1 MLVPV
6 VVDDFRE
13 PDDTFTLYVQRQN
26 ASFVDVF
33 DRWGDY
39 IGRQRQE
46 GTTSGTTVDPMNNTT
61 VVTIANDD
69 DLVSLDATSKTIQ
82 ESTGTNTFIEFTV
95 NRVGPANYTKDV
107 YWGLADLGVLP
118 GKTNPADFAATS
130 GIATFAA
137 GELTATIR
145 VEVVADNVYEVS
157 ENFRVY
163 INDRPGDG
171 YVVNG
176 NQVASGTITDDD
188 IRITTTVAQSSSAEG
203 TVWTYTVTREGYLAQ
218 TSAVNWAIEGLS
230 SGPVLLDMDFAAG
243 LPSGSLSFD
252 ARTDGATTDALTF
265 SFTTT
270 DDSFVTGDRGFKV
283 NMSNG
288 DGSNATFTPSSLT
301 GSIAENDALNLTV
314 ERDGEGLEGTS
325 VGLTTLT
332 YTLTRTGD
340 TSRELLLNWGLL
352 AAGADDPTA
361 VVDAMDFDGQV
372 LPSGRVT
379 FAAGSTTATL
389 QFDVVADDVV
399 ELDEAFTLRLTAPYA
414 PAIAAQET
422 VGTIV
427 GDDVG
432 YGVSA
437 AVRTIVE
444 GNVDREIT
452 FTFVRSGGGP
462 AITLDWVAEGITIDA
477 NVPTDA
483 NDFVGTLSGTL
494 TFAEGVSSI
503 TRTVTLKGDSLEES
517 SEAFVVKLSNG
528 AGLLAT
534 SAPVVVQNDDA
545 QIAITASASEF
556 TEDTGANSYQHIVYT
571 LTRSGNLDQVSSVNW
586 KVADTGGVN
595 ALDFVGA
602 VGTVPDNADPTVN
615 VSVVNTDTLGTNGAR
630 PSGAATFAVGQ
641 REIKFAMLVGRD
653 GSYEL
658 DETIKVVL
666 EATSPGTSIIDGTAK
681 DVSTLV
687 KNDDVLVRFTTASLV
702 QTVAEGDPATGIRSD
717 EFVSVTYTIERLGN
731 TALASTVGWS
741 LVPTGTGLGHAYV
754 RYVNQSEGSD
764 YVASDDFRGSSTGTL
779 NFAAGSTASQ
789 NITVLVRKDLFA
801 EGTETFA
808 VELSS
813 ASAKTDVDGANRRA
827 VTTITDSDN
836 EIRQTVNNAYKNEG
850 TLGQTTE
857 FSWTLER
864 VGPLAQTSTKAYTWT
879 LLNPN
884 AYPGDLTGPLTG
896 TVTFTPTDNTETI
909 SISVVGDNVVEG
921 NEDLT
926 ISLVPVVVETPL
938 ITVVNGRNTGTLGGR
953 IYFDESVI
961 AMDGYE
967 YSKYI
972 EGGTDYYQPVHGE
985 YRAIKDGNA
994 GQEVEHYF
1002 KVYRYSPYNN
1012 NAGTVVMN
1020 WRVYAGTDAQVYSVN
1035 NMLVQ
1040 QTRERMTEADF
1051 VNPQGGVES
1060 GDVTYLTSGQVT
1072 IPDGQYSAWFV
1083 VKTVGDY
1090 SADLAKTFTVK
1101 LLDDSPT
1108 GNAVA
1113 KNPAGNLI
1121 GNIATGYLADDDNV
1135 YSLGTQTTFNYRPS
1149 WNYDPATGV
1158 YTQTSPAGSRVGS
1171 EGTAVTYTV
1180 YRTGDFSYAATID
1193 WNVEFMTTA
1202 VTGGSSTAAYVAD
1215 AADFTGPTSGTVNFA
1230 AYSQSSTFTLT
1241 FANDAVAETWAE
1253 AFKVKLS
1260 NVATASGKQVAISTT
1275 ANNLESVIVDAQT
1288 ASTVAITSSV
1298 ISNGGVEGTVGSA
1311 VTGTTVT
1318 YTLTRTGD
1326 LTEEAEVGYKAYI
1339 GTDRL
1344 DLGAGL
1350 KFGYVTFGAGESTK
1364 DLVFQI
1370 PNNTMYAYLSQEG
1383 VKEIPH
1389 KLELIDAKMAYG
1401 WQNND
1406 FSYGYAPSW
1415 EDLPGGI
1422 RLMETEALAT
1432 ANAGLAPDSKGM
1444 LVSRNQSTASVTI
1457 KEDDV
1462 TILVSNL
1469 SALEKNS
1476 GTINTT
1482 LGLSRYGNE
1491 DYAIDLIY
1499 EVVAGEAT
1507 GNDFAPSSGTWV
1519 NSNPTATAGQ
1529 VVGTGTFTLAA
1540 GRGYQ
1545 SFLLPILQG
1554 DTTIEPNEAYSIR
1567 VLKANPSVNV
1577 LFRDKVMDATGSDT
1591 WSSGGTITSD
1601 DVDWSIST
1609 ANTTFVESN
1618 TGTNTLTYTIS
1629 RSNGYNGPAVVT
1641 WKIDPS
1647 TISDSITAADFTT
1660 ALTGTLG
1667 FAQGEMFKSFTV
1679 TFKGDYL
1686 AEKDESFTASIV
1698 SADWGSP
1705 SPTGGKSSAITVVNN
1720 DSNVRIDSVQMVE
1733 ADSGTRNMVFT
1744 LTRFGTQVGDTNIT
1758 VSLQDVTTDI
1768 ADFTAAGRLPQVF
1781 TFTGV
1786 ANAGS
1791 YSEVTQTFTV
1801 PIVGDV
1807 AVEPNETFKV
1817 QLSGFNLDI
1826 VRGSDGNGNVVDNP
1840 TAIGTIGNNDSSYTI
1855 TADASVVEGV
1865 EAGQTFTITRTQ
1877 DTADSQTINWVLT
1890 ASSGF
1895 HGASGNDFVGGALP
1909 TGAVTFAP
1917 GEMSKTLVIRSN
1929 ADSTP
1934 ELNEGY
1940 MVTISQ
1946 AAGTSGVQIGT
1957 GVAYGRILNDDPG
1970 QPQVTADTTIK
1981 LVGDAQ
1987 VVESATAN
1995 TMLTFEVLRTGN
2007 LSYMADVE
2015 WYLELT
2021 TNASNNAELADFGDT
2036 LPSGTL
2042 TMGGGQSRILIQVPI
2057 ADDGFLEGGETFR
2070 LVLRNPEL
2078 GVEIDAAG
2086 VSAIGTILDNESV
2099 LSISSPLLVDAP
2111 QAVTEGTGTSV
2122 NQFSF
2127 VVTRSE
2133 FLNKASTVDW
2143 AVSSLNAANGTLDF
2157 GSASSGTVSFAAGET
2172 SKTVTILVNADSV
2185 WEQTE
2190 PFKVELS
2197 NPSAGSVLGTDIQTH
2212 FSVGNDDADR
2222 FTLSGLTL
2230 PEGDPDPEATDTEY
2244 TAFVYTVSRT
2254 NVLDEARVDW
2264 AVQAAATNPLDNA
2277 RFQGGAAPSGTV
2289 NFAVGELT
2297 KTFTVMVSKDN
2308 AGDMDRNFDIKLS
2321 NPWCADGL
2329 TPILVN
2335 ETVASVAQNDD
2346 PAFGVYADST
2356 LYPTGVVA
2364 ALEGNGALGTLV
2376 QYVIKR
2382 TGDTTGTA
2390 LVDWAVSA
2398 DTSAAAPAN
2407 AMDFGGF
2414 WPSGSVAF
2422 VAGET
2427 QKLVQF
2433 RMAADSN
2440 FELAEGF
2447 KLVLSNLVST
2457 DTGAQI
2463 VVDTAKGSIVN
2474 DDNGV
2479 RVSASQV
2486 SVAEGDTL
2494 TTPLSF
2500 VLSAEGLAN
2509 QNVTVNYVIEGTGS
2523 TPADALDFAAGY
2535 GLGQIVLRT
2544 DATGRATGTVSAMV
2558 QGDTDYSGDEGVR
2571 LRITGVVN
2579 GSVAVES
2586 ATTTIRNDDSLVSM
2600 AQTSMTQNEGNQALG
2615 VDAETAFEF
2624 TLTRTGDITRAAVVR
2639 YLTEGAG
2646 DNAVTADDFTAGLFP
2661 SGEVAFA
2668 AGSATAVIS
2677 IKVRGDRNYE
2687 ANEGFAVKLLPALS
2701 STVAGANLATV
2712 NPVASE
2718 TVATITNDDAPTLVL
2733 SSITALVKEGNLST
2747 ESSVL
2752 SYEVVRNGDAS
2763 QAATGTYTLT
2773 RADNSSLST
2782 AAWNATFGN
2791 VLTGAVNFAAGESR
2805 GSFQVAV
2812 RANTVAEADRELS
2825 VTVAVAGYTPSA
2837 AVASTVV
2844 DDDMGISISASAE
2857 VSQNE
2862 GSVAGSPSV
2871 HSFVVTRAGN
2881 LGAATVSW
2889 AVSGLGLDATAASD
2903 FVTGQD
2909 ALGRFGGLPS
2919 GSLVFADGETTK
2931 TISVRVAAER
2941 SVENDESFRVSLIN
2955 VSLPTSSAPLQRI
2968 LVGSVDATVLNDDAS
2983 TTGDDTLQG
2992 GAGVDLLEGQAGND
3006 VIYSG
3011 AGADVVYGGDGND
3024 TLYGEGGADLMY
3036 GGLGNDTFVLNGDNV
3051 LGFGQTPAT
3060 KVDGGLGF
3068 DTLHLLGDNL
3078 PLDLPTWVAD
3088 HQVNSVERINLG
3100 NKGNALTVSLA
3111 AVLAAD
3117 EGGFDVDGDGFKD
3130 ALHQLMVD
3138 KGARDSV
3145 TILSPELWT
3154 QAADKFSF
3162 EGSLYNVYTHNTEAA
3177 QLLVLV

>member
-1 MLVPV
+1 M
-6 VVDDFRE
+6 
-13 PDDTFTLYVQRQN
+13 
-26 ASFVDVF
+26 
-33 DRWGDY
+33 
-39 IGRQRQE
+39 
-46 GTTSGTTVDPMNNTT
+46 
-61 VVTIANDD
+61 
-69 DLVSLDATSKTIQ
+69 
-82 ESTGTNTFIEFTV
+82 
-95 NRVGPANYTKDV
+95 
-107 YWGLADLGVLP
+107 
-118 GKTNPADFAATS
+118 
-130 GIATFAA
+130 
-137 GELTATIR
+137 
-145 VEVVADNVYEVS
+145 
-157 ENFRVY
+157 
-163 INDRPGDG
+163 
-171 YVVNG
+171 
-176 NQVASGTITDDD
+176 
-188 IRITTTVAQSSSAEG
+188 
-203 TVWTYTVTREGYLAQ
+203 
-218 TSAVNWAIEGLS
+218 
-230 SGPVLLDMDFAAG
+230 
-243 LPSGSLSFD
+243 
-252 ARTDGATTDALTF
+252 
-265 SFTTT
+265 
-270 DDSFVTGDRGFKV
+270 
-283 NMSNG
+283 
-288 DGSNATFTPSSLT
+288 
-301 GSIAENDALNLTV
+301 
-314 ERDGEGLEGTS
+314 
-325 VGLTTLT
+325 
-332 YTLTRTGD
+332 
-340 TSRELLLNWGLL
+340 
-352 AAGADDPTA
+352 
-361 VVDAMDFDGQV
+361 
-372 LPSGRVT
+372 
-379 FAAGSTTATL
+379 
-389 QFDVVADDVV
+389 
-399 ELDEAFTLRLTAPYA
+399 
-414 PAIAAQET
+414 
-422 VGTIV
+422 
-427 GDDVG
+427 
-432 YGVSA
+432 
-437 AVRTIVE
+437 
-444 GNVDREIT
+444 
-452 FTFVRSGGGP
+452 
-462 AITLDWVAEGITIDA
+462 
-477 NVPTDA
+477 
-483 NDFVGTLSGTL
+483 
-494 TFAEGVSSI
+494 
-503 TRTVTLKGDSLEES
+503 
-517 SEAFVVKLSNG
+517 
-528 AGLLAT
+528 
-534 SAPVVVQNDDA
+534 
-545 QIAITASASEF
+545 
-556 TEDTGANSYQHIVYT
+556 
-571 LTRSGNLDQVSSVNW
+571 
-586 KVADTGGVN
+586 
-595 ALDFVGA
+595 
-602 VGTVPDNADPTVN
+602 
-615 VSVVNTDTLGTNGAR
+615 
-630 PSGAATFAVGQ
+630 
-641 REIKFAMLVGRD
+641 
-653 GSYEL
+653 
-658 DETIKVVL
+658 
-666 EATSPGTSIIDGTAK
+666 
-681 DVSTLV
+681 
-687 KNDDVLVRFTTASLV
+687 
-702 QTVAEGDPATGIRSD
+702 AEGDPATGVRSD
-717 EFVSVTYTIERLGN
+717 EYVAVTYTVERVGN
-731 TALASTVGWS
+731 IALASTVGWS
-741 LVPTGTGLGHAYV
+741 LMPTGTGLGHAFV

-764 YVASDDFRGSSTGTL
+764 YRASDDFRGSSTGTL

-789 NITVLVRKDLFA
+789 NITVWVRKDLFA
-801 EGTETFA
+801 EGSETFA

-879 LLNPN
+879 LLSPT
-884 AYPGDLTGPLTG
+884 AYPGDFTGPLTG

-921 NEDLT
+921 NEDFTL
-926 ISLVPVVVETPL
+926 SLVPVVAETPL
-938 ITVVNGRNTGTLGGR
+938 ISVVNGRNSGTLGGR
-953 IYFDESVI
+953 IGFDESVI
-961 AMDGYE
+961 ALDGYE
-967 YSKYI
+967 YYKLVQVGNTS
-972 EGGTDYYQPVHGE
+972 YQPIYSE
-985 YRAIKDGNA
+985 YRAIQDGNL

-1002 KVYRYSPYNN
+1002 KVYRYSPAGNN
-1012 NAGTVVMN
+1012 SGTVVMN
-1020 WRVYAGTDAQVYSVN
+1020 WRVYAGVDAQTYSLN

-1040 QTRERMTEADF
+1040 PTRERITAADF
-1051 VNPQGGVES
+1051 VNPQGGVDS
-1060 GDVTYLTSGQVT
+1060 GGTAYLTSGQVT
-1072 IPDGQYSAWFV
+1072 IPDGENSAWIV
-1083 VKTVGDY
+1083 VKTAGDY
-1090 SADLAKTFTVK
+1090 TADLAKTFSVK
-1101 LLDDSPT
+1101 LLDNSPT
-1108 GNAVA
+1108 GNPVAVYY
-1113 KNPAGNLI
+1113 NTRFDT
-1121 GNIATGYLADDDNV
+1121 ATGYLADDDNI
-1135 YSLGTQTTFNYRPS
+1135 YSLGTQATFNYGPS
-1149 WNYDPATGV
+1149 WNWDPVAMR
-1158 YTQTSPAGSRVGS
+1158 YTETSPAGSRAGS

-1180 YRTGDFSYAATID
+1180 HRTGDFSYAATID
-1193 WNVEFMTTA
+1193 WNVEYMTNA

-1215 AADFTGPTSGTVNFA
+1215 AADFTGPTSGTVTFA
-1230 AYSQSSTFTLT
+1230 AGMQSSTFTLT

-1260 NVATASGKQVAISTT
+1260 NVATTSGKQVAISTT

-1288 ASTVAITSSV
+1288 ASTVAITNSV
-1298 ISNGGVEGTVGSA
+1298 ITNGGVEGTAGSA
-1311 VTGTTVT
+1311 VTDTTVT
-1318 YTLTRTGD
+1318 YTLTRTGN

-1339 GTDRL
+1339 GSDRL
-1344 DLGAGL
+1344 DLGAGV

-1370 PNNTMYAYLSQEG
+1370 PNNTMYSYQSVQG

-1389 KLELIDAKMAYG
+1389 SLVLSDAKMAYG
-1401 WQNND
+1401 WQNGNY
-1406 FSYGYAPSW
+1406 SYGYAPSW

-1422 RLMETEALAT
+1422 RLLETEAQST
-1432 ANAGLAPDSKGM
+1432 VNVGLVPDSKGM
-1444 LVSRNQSTASVTI
+1444 LVSRAQGTASVTI

-1469 SALEKNS
+1469 SALERNS
-1476 GTINTT
+1476 GTTTTT

-1519 NSNPTATAGQ
+1519 NTNPTATAGQ

-1540 GRGYQ
+1540 GPASQ
-1545 SFLLPILQG
+1545 SFVLPILQG
-1554 DTTIEPNEAYSIR
+1554 DTTIEPNEGYTIR
-1567 VLKANPSVNV
+1567 LRQATPSVNV
-1577 LFRDKVMDATGSDT
+1577 LFRTNVMDATGSDT
-1591 WSSGGTITSD
+1591 WSRSGTITSD

-1629 RSNGYNGPAVVT
+1629 RSNGYNGPAAVN
-1641 WKIDPS
+1641 WKIDPA
-1647 TISDSITAADFTT
+1647 TVQDSINAADFTT
-1660 ALTGTLG
+1660 AMTGTLN
-1667 FAQGEMFKSFTV
+1667 FAQGEMSKSFTV

-1744 LTRFGTQVGDTNIT
+1744 LTRFGTQVGDTNVT

-1781 TFTGV
+1781 TFKGV

-1865 EAGQTFTITRTQ
+1865 ADGQTFTITRTQ

-1909 TGAVTFAP
+1909 TGSVTFAP

-2057 ADDGFLEGGETFR
+2057 ADDGFLEGSETFR

-2078 GVEIDAAG
+2078 GVAIDSTG

-2099 LSISSPLLVDAP
+2099 LSISSPYLVDAP
-2111 QAVTEGTGTSV
+2111 QAVAEGTGTSV

-2143 AVSSLNAANGTLDF
+2143 AVSNLNAANGTGDF
-2157 GSASSGTVSFAAGET
+2157 ASASNGTVSFAAGET

-2197 NPSAGSVLGTDIQTH
+2197 NPSAGSVLGTSSQTH

-2222 FTLSGLTL
+2222 FTLTGLTL
-2230 PEGDPDPEATDTEY
+2230 PEGDPDPEATGTEY

-2264 AVQAAATNPLDNA
+2264 AVQAATTNPLDNA

-2289 NFAVGELT
+2289 NFAVGQLT
-2297 KTFTVMVSKDN
+2297 QTFTVMVSKDN

-2346 PAFGVYADST
+2346 PAFGVYVDST
-2356 LYPTGVVA
+2356 LYPSGVVA

-2390 LVDWAVSA
+2390 LVDWAVAA
-2398 DTSAAAPAN
+2398 DTSAGAPAN

-2433 RMAADSN
+2433 RIAADSN
-2440 FELAEGF
+2440 FESAEGF

-2457 DTGAQI
+2457 DAGAQI
-2463 VVDTAKGSIVN
+2463 VASTATGTIVN

-2479 RVSASQV
+2479 RVSAGQV
-2486 SVAEGDTL
+2486 SVTEGDTG

-2500 VLSAEGLAN
+2500 VLSAEGLPN

-2523 TPADALDFAAGY
+2523 APADGLDFAAGF
-2535 GLGQIVLRT
+2535 GVGQLVLRT
-2544 DATGRATGTVSAMV
+2544 DVAGRATGTVSAMV
-2558 QGDTDYSGDEGVR
+2558 QGDTDYSADEGVR
-2571 LRITGVVN
+2571 LRITSVVN
-2579 GSVAVES
+2579 GSVAVETAS
-2586 ATTTIRNDDSLVSM
+2586 TAIRNDDSLVSVSQASM
-2600 AQTSMTQNEGNQALG
+2600 ALNEGNPALG
-2615 VDAETAFEF
+2615 VDADTVFQF
-2624 TLTRTGDITRAAVVR
+2624 TLTRTGDLTRAAVVR
-2639 YLTEGAG
+2639 YITEGAG
-2646 DNAVTADDFTAGLFP
+2646 DNAATADDFTAGLFP
-2661 SGEVAFA
+2661 SGQVTFA
-2668 AGSATAVIS
+2668 AGSATAVIAVN
-2677 IKVRGDRNYE
+2677 VRGDRNYE
-2687 ANEGFAVKLLPALS
+2687 AAEGFVVKLLPAT
-2701 STVAGANLATV
+2701 STTVTGANLAAV
-2712 NPVASE
+2712 DPIASE

-2733 SSITALVKEGNLST
+2733 TSITALVKEGNVST

-2763 QAATGTYTLT
+2763 QAATGTYTLA

-2791 VLTGAVNFAAGESR
+2791 ALTGTVNFAAGESR
-2805 GSFQVAV
+2805 GTFQIAV
-2812 RANTVAEADRELS
+2812 RANTVAEPDRELS
-2825 VTVAVAGYTPSA
+2825 VTVAVAGYTTSA

-2844 DDDMGISISASAE
+2844 DDDMGISISASS
-2857 VSQNE
+2857 VVTQNE
-2862 GSVAGSPSV
+2862 GSVTGNPSV
-2871 HSFVVTRAGN
+2871 HTFVVTRAGN

-2889 AVSGLGLDATAASD
+2889 AVSGIGLDATVASD
-2903 FVTGQD
+2903 FVAGQD

-2919 GSLVFADGETTK
+2919 GDLVFANGETSK

-2941 SVENDESFRVSLIN
+2941 TIENDESFRVSLLN
-2955 VSLPTSSAPLQRI
+2955 VTLPTSSAPLQRI
-2968 LVGSVDATVLNDDAS
+2968 LVGSVDATVLNDDTS
-2983 TTGDDTLQG
+2983 TTGDDLLQG
-2992 GAGVDLLEGQAGND
+2992 GAGVDLLDGNAGND
-3006 VIYSG
+3006 VIHSG

-3024 TLYGEGGADLMY
+3024 TLYGEGGADLLY
-3036 GGLGNDTFVLNGDNV
+3036 GGLGNDTFVLNRDNV

-3068 DTLHLLGDNL
+3068 DTLNVLGENLQLNL
-3078 PLDLPTWVAD
+3078 PAWVAD
-3088 HQVNSVERINLG
+3088 HQVNSIERINLG
-3100 NKGNALTVSLA
+3100 NGGNALTVSLA
-3111 AVLAAD
+3111 AVLASD
-3117 EGGFDVDGDGFKD
+3117 EGGFDVDGDGYKD
-3130 ALHQLMVD
+3130 SLHQLMVD

-3145 TILSPELWT
+3145 AILSPELWT
-3154 QAADKFSF
+3154 HAPDKFNF
-3162 EGSLYNVYTHNTEAA
+3162 EGRLYDVYTHNTEAA